1 MTEMNGFHHEP
12 RNLDD
17 FAAEIQQ
24 LVAAEQPSPRVQ
36 DIEPLSETPFEQQA
50 HTLLQK
56 SVDQVASDWIHQ
68 LKLARENSLGLEQ
81 LVLQRVT
88 AAKAHI
94 TALYMLGN
102 AAMAETRRANA
113 VNEQLAR
120 ELDKLIE
127 QHS

>member
-1 MTEMNGFHHEP
+1 MTEMNGFHPP
-12 RNLDD
+12 RDLDD
-17 FAAEIQQ
+17 IAAEIKQ

-36 DIEPLSETPFEQQA
+36 EIEPISETPFEQQS
-50 HTLLQK
+50 HSLLQK
-56 SVDQVASDWIHQ
+56 SVDQIASDWIHQ
-68 LKLARENSLGLEQ
+68 LKLARENSLSLEQ

-88 AAKAHI
+88 ATKAHI

-102 AAMAETRRANA
+102 AAMAEARRASA

-120 ELDKLIE
+120 ELDKLVD

>member
-1 MTEMNGFHHEP
+1 MTEMNGFHHAD
-12 RNLDD
+12 NLDD
-17 FAAEIQQ
+17 IAAEIKQ

-36 DIEPLSETPFEQQA
+36 EIEPISETPFEQQS
-50 HTLLQK
+50 HSLLQK
-56 SVDQVASDWIHQ
+56 SVDQIASDWIHQ
-68 LKLARENSLGLEQ
+68 LKLARENSLSLEQ

-88 AAKAHI
+88 ATKAHI

-102 AAMAETRRANA
+102 AAMAEARRASA

-120 ELDKLIE
+120 ELDKLVD